1 MFPSCERNYGR
12 RNISLMLVICPWTP
26 LFNIDTIKPVLFC
39 CQRRKRFS
47 NLVKIC
53 YNVHVHTRII
63 RRMSSFSQLGI
74 ASKRYTFQH
83 ILVIPWL
90 DRAIKITERIFLP
103 KKKKKTEVPHGTC
116 FQNSFDL
123 FCVPWCKLKLIC
135 ILLISLF

>member
-63 RRMSSFSQLGI
+63 RRMSCSQLGI

-103 KKKKKTEVPHGTC
+103 KKKKKPFEVPHM
-116 FQNSFDL
+116 FPNSFDL